1 MCWKQ
6 EINNNDNIDNYLIF
20 QKLKEE
26 EEERQAQSRIL
37 QLLKDKDVTKD
48 FLAYVEDRNKYGLSL
63 IPETVFCEHD
73 DAYSV
78 GTPAYDFQV
87 EG

>member
-1 MCWKQ
+1 MQ
-6 EINNNDNIDNYLIF
+6 TFMPQNIQNDMSTGHPM
-20 QKLKEE
+20 KEE

-48 FLAYVEDRNKYGLSL
+48 FLAYVEERNKYGLSL
-63 IPETVFCEHD
+63 IPETVFCEQE

-78 GTPAYDFQV
+78 GTPDYDFQV
-87 EG
+87 DD